1 MDSKWSQT
9 GVAKGRVNPSL
20 VVVAVKYKDPEE
32 GLNHEGLID
41 EVVSHCETSG
51 VPYLRDMPRWQ
62 QQSIPVYPV
71 VGVGDI
77 SFTSNDSQLCHQFEG
92 WTCESYPTLAPR
104 SFEDCLSKDF
114 SDWLKLCAEDQ
125 AVMAP
130 AATAFPAEAVEALT
144 HDQDEPFDFIEN
156 EEDVARVEPG
166 EESIQQDTELD
177 EVDAPG
183 LPMLEAKRRQGW
195 KKLPQRVRVVVR
207 RLRRQFGHIPPK
219 VLANL
224 LRAARVDP
232 EYIKGVKL
240 LRCNECE
247 ESAPR
252 RAAHKVSLPEKFV
265 FNHSIGID
273 VFELLDAEGTKFQV
287 LNMICLGT
295 CFQLA
300 EIVRQSSGAPSSAKC
315 LDALK
320 RRWMTWAGHPTTLH
334 CDRGLHNCGALA
346 SWMAA
351 HGVQVHHAPLETLEA
366 IGRVERHGG
375 VLKGMA
381 GKVVAQTQAV
391 SWVDLESVVDECY
404 LPRTGGYSPAQ
415 WVLGKAPKGV
425 PSLVDEEGWADLGT
439 QSLSSRRRLYIWTP
453 VKGSSVHFSVTPS
466 QCHRRTPSAT
476 SSRLG
481 VISPGKLCGAPLPV
495 S

>member
-1 MDSKWSQT
+1 
-9 GVAKGRVNPSL
+9 
-20 VVVAVKYKDPEE
+20 
-32 GLNHEGLID
+32 
-41 EVVSHCETSG
+41 
-51 VPYLRDMPRWQ
+51 
-62 QQSIPVYPV
+62 
-71 VGVGDI
+71 
-77 SFTSNDSQLCHQFEG
+77 
-92 WTCESYPTLAPR
+92 
-104 SFEDCLSKDF
+104 
-114 SDWLKLCAEDQ
+114 
-125 AVMAP
+125 MAL
-130 AATAFPAEAVEALT
+130 AATAFPAEAVEELAPE
-144 HDQDEPFDFIEN
+144 QDEPFDSIEN
-156 EEDVARVEPG
+156 EDDIAKVEPG

-177 EVDAPG
+177 EVDVPG
-183 LPMLEAKRRQGW
+183 LPVLDAERRQGW
-195 KKLPQRVRVVVR
+195 KKLPQRVRVAVR
-207 RLRRQFGHIPPK
+207 RLHRQFGHIPPK

-265 FNHSIGID
+265 FNHSSGID
-273 VFELLDAEGTKFQV
+273 VFELLDAEGTKLQV

-300 EIVRQSSGAPSSAKC
+300 EIVRQGSGTPSSAKC

-334 CDRGLHNCGALA
+334 CDRGLRNRGALA

-351 HGVQVHHAPLETLEA
+351 HGVQVHHAPLETPEA

-381 GKVVAQTQAV
+381 RKVVAQTQAV
-391 SWVDLESVVDECY
+391 GWVDLQSVVDECCATKNH
-404 LPRTGGYSPAQ
+404 LLRTGGYSPAQ
-415 WVLGKAPKGV
+415 
-425 PSLVDEEGWADLGT
+425 S
-439 QSLSSRRRLYIWTP
+439 P
-453 VKGSSVHFSVTPS
+453 VKGSSAHFFATRNQS
-466 QCHRRTPSAT
+466 HRRTPLAT
-476 SSRLG
+476 SSRLD
-481 VISPGKLCGAPLPV
+481 VINPERLCGAPLRV